1 MEGGRI
7 EAGGDADVAL
17 VAEDELERSRRLG
30 EMMIDGGHQ
39 RPGADM
45 DWQEGGLT
53 GLGRRRSWGRVN
65 R

>member
-17 VAEDELERSRRLG
+17 VAEDKLERSRRLA

-39 RPGADM
+39 RPGADI
-45 DWQEGGLT
+45 DRQEDGLT
-53 GLGRRRSWGRVN
+53 GLGRRRNWGRVN